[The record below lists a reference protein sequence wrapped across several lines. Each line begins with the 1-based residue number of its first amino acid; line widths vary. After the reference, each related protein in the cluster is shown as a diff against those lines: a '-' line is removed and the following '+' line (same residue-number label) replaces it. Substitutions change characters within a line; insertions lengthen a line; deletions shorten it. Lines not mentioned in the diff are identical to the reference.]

1 MKPAFIPLSVDDV
14 RARLRELAK
23 GRGVTL
29 AALSRMIGEDDAYL
43 RRFGGAGAADRL
55 PGRARQL
62 LAAYLRIDERELG
75 DVDDG

>member
-1 MKPAFIPLSVDDV
+1 MKPVFIPLSVDDV

-43 RRFGGAGAADRL
+43 RRFGGAGAPDRL
-55 PGRARQL
+55 PAHARQL
-62 LAAYLRIDERELG
+62 LAAYLRVDPREL
-75 DVDDG
+75 DTAADG